1 MIKNF
6 IRNNVPLISIILFL
20 FFFILL
26 IVSKPPLVFNKNGLP
41 RDFGLGNTNKTIVPL
56 WLSVIILAIL
66 SYFAII
72 YYLSYKKFAF

>member
-1 MIKNF
+1 
-6 IRNNVPLISIILFL
+6 
-20 FFFILL
+20 
-26 IVSKPPLVFNKNGLP
+26 
-41 RDFGLGNTNKTIVPL
+41 L